1 MTILK
6 RTLAIL
12 TGVAAAGVCV
22 AAVEAMGHAA
32 LQGQGVFAAAVAG
45 YGLAALIGSVIAA
58 RIGDRVCAAIVTLVL
73 AILAVVNLFAFP
85 HPAWFA
91 PVAVLTLALG
101 WAVGTA
107 IACSN
112 PSARGDE

>member
-12 TGVAAAGVCV
+12 AGVTAAGVCV
-22 AAVEAMGHAA
+22 GLVETLAHAR

-45 YGLAALIGSVIAA
+45 YGLASLIGSAVAA
-58 RIGDRVCAAIVTLVL
+58 RIADRVSALIVTLVL
-73 AILAVVNLFAFP
+73 AALAVVNLFAFA
-85 HPAWFA
+85 HPPWFA

-101 WAVGTA
+101 WAVGA
-107 IACSN
+107 A
-112 PSARGDE
+112 SAPVKERRGDE